1 MTMTDIT
8 LTCDTCGKE
17 FQKKR
22 GEYNRRKRLRKTE
35 FFCSISCAAKRPAN
49 LEHIEK
55 HRSDYDISQHSK
67 NKYDE
72 YSDFRYY
79 LKMVNAKNRKEN
91 IDIDLPFLKQLWE
104 SQNGICKISGIK
116 MALRT
121 HSNAY
126 KGTKNY
132 TELSPYTASLD
143 RIDSNKPY
151 QQGNIRWICFIANMA
166 KHTFSD
172 DELIEFCKTVAQ
184 QHS

>member
-1 MTMTDIT
+1 MTYIT

-22 GEYNRRKRLRKTE
+22 GEYNRRKRLGKTE
-35 FFCSISCAAKRPAN
+35 FFCSNSCSAKRPFN
-49 LEHIEK
+49 IEHIK
-55 HRSDYDISQHSK
+55 RQKSDCDISQYSK
-67 NKYDE
+67 NRHDE

-91 IDIDLPFLKQLWE
+91 VDIDLPYLKQLWE
-104 SQNGICKISGIK
+104 SQSGVCEISGIK
-116 MALRT
+116 MVLRT

-132 TELSPYTASLD
+132 TKLSPYTASLD

-151 QQGNIRWICFIANMA
+151 QQGNVRWISYMANTA
-166 KHTFSD
+166 RNAFSD
-172 DELIEFCKTVAQ
+172 DELIEFCKNVAQ